1 MVGRFLVVRTRLMA
15 VEDGP
20 AKGRPG
26 HRVAIAAT
34 RAVTP
39 SEHELE
45 GPSPGTTKERH
56 RGAALETLA
65 LGVFDHLTHH
75 GLGMVRVMQLA
86 ENLTHQVLL
95 VRTQDVLNRTTGDH
109 PVIVDFLPQWVV
121 ELAANQTSLGLVEG
135 SVQLRCEGF
144 RGRGR
149 RGLA

>member
-1 MVGRFLVVRTRLMA
+1 MA

-39 SEHELE
+39 SEHQLE
-45 GPSPGTTKERH
+45 GPAPRTAEQRH
-56 RGAALETLA
+56 RGAALEALA
-65 LGVFDHLTHH
+65 LGVFDHLAHH
-75 GLGMVRVMQLA
+75 GLGVIWVMQLA

-95 VRTQDVLNRTTGDH
+95 VRTQDVLNRTAGDH
-109 PVIVDFLPQWVV
+109 PVIIHLLTQRVV
-121 ELAANQTSLGLVEG
+121 ELATNQTSLSLVEG
-135 SVQLRCEGF
+135 SVQLRCEGLG
-144 RGRGR
+144 GRGR